1 MAPLV
6 RDYGNDRVAFLPPPA
21 DGGLAAEAAFNMLV
35 KSPDAVPAA
44 NALALAV
51 AARWRAGGVTS
62 DSLLAAQ
69 DLPPAGNTAYPASTS
84 FVTMDRN
91 GNAVACALTM
101 NNLFGTG
108 RILPGLGF
116 IPAASPSA
124 VQPALLSAG
133 LVWNNHIKAF
143 RAAAAASGQSAA
155 PVSVAVGL
163 VNTLRSYRPMSVPV
177 PDPGRL
183 NIISCSGYMP
193 GENGRCGW
201 ATDPRGDGLAMGA
214 N

>member
-1 MAPLV
+1 
-6 RDYGNDRVAFLPPPA
+6 
-21 DGGLAAEAAFNMLV
+21 
-35 KSPDAVPAA
+35 
-44 NALALAV
+44 
-51 AARWRAGGVTS
+51 
-62 DSLLAAQ
+62 LLASQ
-69 DLPPAGNTAYPASTS
+69 DLPAAGNSAYPASTS

-108 RILPGLGF
+108 RILPGVGF

-133 LVWNNHIKAF
+133 LVWNQHLRAF
-143 RAAAAASGQSAA
+143 RAAAAASGQFAA
-155 PVSVAVGL
+155 PVSVAFGL
-163 VNTLRSYRPMSVPV
+163 ANTLHTNRPLSVPV

-183 NIISCSGYMP
+183 NIIACAGYLP
-193 GENGRCGW
+193 GDNGLCGW
-201 ATDPRGDGLAMGA
+201 ASDPRGDGLAMGA